1 MARSFPSQA
10 KLVSM
15 EEGTRTFWF
24 ATLGCKANQYDSQR
38 LRSALAALGW
48 AAAAT
53 PEEAD
58 LILVNT

>member
-1 MARSFPSQA
+1 
-10 KLVSM
+10 M